1 MIEVDGIFHR
11 TNPIFHALIPGEAEH
26 KTLMGLPRSPT
37 IKEAVAQVV
46 DCIDVHM
53 TEGGCGWLAAVV
65 KIRKTSE
72 DDGKK
77 AIEAA
82 LAGHRSMKMVTVVD
96 EDVDITNPVRVEW
109 AMVTRW
115 QPDRDT
121 HIYPN
126 QKGSSLDPSRY
137 EDGLTSKVGFDATIH
152 YSDNPEG
159 YMSVQ

>member
-1 MIEVDGIFHR
+1 
-11 TNPIFHALIPGEAEH
+11 
-26 KTLMGLPRSPT
+26 MGLPRAPT
-37 IKEAVAQVV
+37 IKDAVSEVV

-65 KIRKTSE
+65 KIRKHSE
-72 DDGKK
+72 DDSKK

-82 LAGHRSMKMVTVVD
+82 LAGHRSMKMVTIVD
-96 EDVDITNPVRVEW
+96 EDIDIGNPVRVEW

-121 HIYPN
+121 HIFSD

-137 EDGLTSKVGFDATIH
+137 GDGKTSKVGFDATIH
-152 YSDNPEG
+152 HEDNREG
-159 YMSVQ
+159 YQSVQ